1 MTAIVKDKVR
11 RSFSCHA
18 GDYDDLAVVQKRV
31 VEKFVTKFC
40 AETFHPDRLL
50 DVGTGTGRLLDALG
64 RQYPHAELFGADLA
78 LGMVKESR
86 SKSGVASIVCSD
98 AEQLPFRDSSFQMV
112 VSTSTYQWLENLDA
126 AFAEAYRLLV
136 QGGRFCFAFFGGE
149 TLHELRSSYRSGL
162 SETGS
167 LLPDRSH
174 RFFTIEQAS
183 EALKTAGFT
192 EVRLEPETEV
202 EYYQD
207 VKTVLASIKGVGA
220 GTASGEKGKGLS
232 GRRVIEC
239 MIRSYENEF
248 RTLEGVP
255 ATYEVFYGSGVK

>member
-1 MTAIVKDKVR
+1 MMAIVKDKVR

-31 VEKFVTKFC
+31 VERFISKFC
-40 AETFHPDRLL
+40 TESFSPARLL
-50 DVGTGTGRLLDALG
+50 DVGTGTGRLLAALG
-64 RQYPHAELFGADLA
+64 RQYPQSELFGADLA
-78 LGMVKESR
+78 MGMVQESR
-86 SKSGVASIVCSD
+86 NKSGVASIACCD
-98 AEQLPFRDSSFQMV
+98 AEQLPFRDGSFQMV

-136 QGGRFCFAFFGGE
+136 PGGRFCFAFFGGE
-149 TLHELRSSYRSGL
+149 TLHELRSSYRKGL
-162 SETGS
+162 SETDS

-174 RFFTIEQAS
+174 RFYTIEQAAES
-183 EALKTAGFT
+183 LLRAGFT
-192 EVRLEPETEV
+192 AVRLEPEIEV

-232 GRRVIEC
+232 GRRVIER
-239 MIRSYENEF
+239 MIRSYDDEF
-248 RTLEGVP
+248 RTHEGVP
-255 ATYEVFYGSGVK
+255 ATYEVFYCSGVK